1 MKKDLARI
9 LPVIKHMSV
18 TYKPSPG
25 VKLLGMLKKRV
36 EPYDTWFLY
45 PFLDFRGWEK
55 PFKVAISK
63 G

>member
-1 MKKDLARI
+1 
-9 LPVIKHMSV
+9 MSV

-45 PFLDFRGWEK
+45 PFSDFRGWEK
-55 PFKVAISK
+55 PLKVAISK

>member
-9 LPVIKHMSV
+9 LPVVKHMSV

-36 EPYDTWFLY
+36 EPCRILGSYIH
-45 PFLDFRGWEK
+45 FRILEAGK
-55 PFKVAISK
+55 KL
-63 G
+63 